1 MAGRH
6 GKGDRLPTRQQILEF
21 IRGSE
26 VPVGKREIARAF
38 GIKGA
43 ERIPLKAMLK
53 EMEQAG
59 EIDRGRH
66 RRMARPGSLPE
77 VSVLDVLGPDADG
90 ELLAAPAQGEGAAPR
105 IFLLPDRMAK
115 PALARGD
122 RVLAR
127 LRRLDAESY
136 EAKVIR
142 RLPAVPARIVGVY
155 ERAGD
160 GTGRIRPAGKRAR
173 NEFRVAPAN
182 AAGARPGEIVL
193 AQALPGRQL
202 GLPQARIV
210 ERLGHHAGSRSA
222 SLLAIHE
229 HDIPNVFD
237 AEAEALAAAAEPVG
251 LSGRSDLRQLPL
263 VTIDGEDARD
273 FDDAV
278 HAAPDEDPKNPGG
291 FVLTVAIADVAHYVR
306 PGDALDRAAYW
317 RGNSVY
323 FPDRVV
329 PMLPEALSNGLCSL
343 KPKEDRGCLAVR
355 MVIDAEGKKLRHRF
369 TRALMRSAAR
379 LTYNQVQAAADG
391 EPDETTAPLM
401 ASAIKPL
408 YGAFA
413 ALLAARR
420 KRGTLDLDLPERRV
434 VLNAAGDVTSIATRI
449 RHDSHRLIEE
459 FMIAANVAAAETL
472 EHARQPCMYR
482 VHDQPDAAK
491 VEALRE
497 FVATLGLLLARGQVI
512 RPKMF
517 TRLLEQASGS
527 PFAEMVHELVLRSQS
542 QAVYS
547 PVNLGHFGLALAR
560 YCHFTSP
567 IRRYS
572 DLLVHR
578 ALIAGCRLGDGGLPS
593 GAGDGFEALGQHIST
608 TERRAAAAERDA
620 VDRFIA
626 GFLAGRL
633 GEIVPGRVTGVTRFG
648 LFVRLDET
656 GADGLVPINSL
667 PDDFYDHDE
676 SRHCLV
682 GRRWGAVYRL
692 GERAMARIVQ
702 AEPITGGLVLELVES
717 GVDGMSAEAPS
728 RPMKKPSAAKKPSNL
743 KPKNRHPRKAREPR
757 RRR

>member
-237 AEAEALAAAAEPVG
+237 A
-251 LSGRSDLRQLPL
+251 
-263 VTIDGEDARD
+263 
-273 FDDAV
+273 
-278 HAAPDEDPKNPGG
+278 
-291 FVLTVAIADVAHYVR
+291 
-306 PGDALDRAAYW
+306 
-317 RGNSVY
+317 
-323 FPDRVV
+323 
-329 PMLPEALSNGLCSL
+329 
-343 KPKEDRGCLAVR
+343 
-355 MVIDAEGKKLRHRF
+355 
-369 TRALMRSAAR
+369 
-379 LTYNQVQAAADG
+379 
-391 EPDETTAPLM
+391 
-401 ASAIKPL
+401 
-408 YGAFA
+408 
-413 ALLAARR
+413 
-420 KRGTLDLDLPERRV
+420 
-434 VLNAAGDVTSIATRI
+434 
-449 RHDSHRLIEE
+449 
-459 FMIAANVAAAETL
+459 
-472 EHARQPCMYR
+472 
-482 VHDQPDAAK
+482 
-491 VEALRE
+491 
-497 FVATLGLLLARGQVI
+497 
-512 RPKMF
+512 
-517 TRLLEQASGS
+517 
-527 PFAEMVHELVLRSQS
+527 
-542 QAVYS
+542 
-547 PVNLGHFGLALAR
+547 
-560 YCHFTSP
+560 
-567 IRRYS
+567 
-572 DLLVHR
+572 
-578 ALIAGCRLGDGGLPS
+578 
-593 GAGDGFEALGQHIST
+593 
-608 TERRAAAAERDA
+608 
-620 VDRFIA
+620 
-626 GFLAGRL
+626 
-633 GEIVPGRVTGVTRFG
+633 
-648 LFVRLDET
+648 
-656 GADGLVPINSL
+656 
-667 PDDFYDHDE
+667 
-676 SRHCLV
+676 
-682 GRRWGAVYRL
+682 
-692 GERAMARIVQ
+692 
-702 AEPITGGLVLELVES
+702 
-717 GVDGMSAEAPS
+717 
-728 RPMKKPSAAKKPSNL
+728 
-743 KPKNRHPRKAREPR
+743 
-757 RRR
+757 

>member
-53 EMEQAG
+53 ELEQAG

-142 RLPAVPARIVGVY
+142 RLPGVPARIVGVY
-155 ERAGD
+155 ERTGD

-648 LFVRLDET
+648 LFIRLDET